1 VIALYL
7 LILVDSISIAVV
19 IPLLGPLLIDPAT
32 QVFLVGTPL
41 HLRNLV
47 TGLLV
52 AVYVLLMLYMAPV
65 LGRLSDQVGRRP
77 VLLVCGLG
85 VLLGNLLAG
94 LGIES
99 QSLALLFLGRVV
111 AGATAASQI
120 TAQAAQ
126 VDLGSDKAAR
136 LSFSLLFSS
145 LGFVVGPIVASTL
158 SSWSLAAPL
167 YFCAILSAL
176 AVALLAMTYR
186 EAQRPARR
194 LDASAIS
201 IFEGVR
207 CFRDAVADPRVRGLL
222 ACFLLMQIAWGSYF
236 VFVSVFMMHGPRL
249 RFSLGQVGIFMS
261 LMGVGFCLANG
272 LVQPLLARR
281 FSMRGLAVSGL
292 ALTACAMVICL
303 MAIHPYQ
310 AYLAA
315 LVTGVTVNVAYPSIV
330 TMLSDRVAAD
340 QQGWILGMVGSAVAL
355 GWAISSLISG
365 AIGGWGHSLPI
376 VLAGVVMA
384 SSALAA
390 VVVTA
395 SSEDNAPGHGD
406 GPRA

>member
-1 VIALYL
+1 MIALYL

-32 QVFLVGTPL
+32 QVFLIGAPL
-41 HLRNLV
+41 HLRSLV

-52 AVYVLLMLYMAPV
+52 TVYVLLMLYMAPV

-77 VLLVCGLG
+77 VLLVCGVG

-94 LGIES
+94 LGIEGH
-99 QSLALLFLGRVV
+99 SLALLFLGRVV

-145 LGFVVGPIVASTL
+145 LGFVIGPIVASTL
-158 SSWSLAAPL
+158 SSRSLAAPL
-167 YFCAILSAL
+167 YFCAVLSAL

-194 LDASAIS
+194 LDLGAIS
-201 IFEGVR
+201 ILEGVR
-207 CFRDAVADPRVRGLL
+207 CFRDAAADRRVRGLL

-236 VFVSVFMMHGPRL
+236 VFVSVFMMQSPRL
-249 RFSLGQVGIFMS
+249 RFSLGQVGVFMS

-281 FSMRGLAVSGL
+281 YPMRGLAAAGL
-292 ALTACAMVICL
+292 ALTACAMVACL
-303 MAIHPYQ
+303 LAIHPYQ

-355 GWAISSLISG
+355 GWGISSLISG
-365 AIGGWGHSLPI
+365 TIGGFGHTLPI
-376 VLAGVVMA
+376 VLAGAVMA
-384 SSALAA
+384 LSALATL
-390 VVVTA
+390 VVAA
-395 SSEDNAPGHGD
+395 SWRD
-406 GPRA
+406 RAQGRRDEP